1 MVTDGAVGQ
10 HVRHCSS
17 NSLVGSSC
25 AEQEPKE
32 TKILLSDQKGIKF
45 GLILSASLKLTQN

>member
-45 GLILSASLKLTQN
+45 GLILSLLSN